1 VSTGKADINSILD
14 AVGMKLS
21 RVREDMPTEVQTDC
35 LILNTSRRVPNLVL
49 SSALSKNE
57 RVGIRV
63 F

>member
-1 VSTGKADINSILD
+1 MSTGKADINSILD